1 MRTYLGIDLGTSS
14 VKSLLMNEN
23 GKMIG
28 SAQREYDIIKPEQTW
43 AEQDMHVLWKSVLET
58 LQELSSSFPDQVKSL
73 DGISYSGQMHGLVP
87 LDKNGN
93 LIRNAIIWADQR
105 SADAIHTIYHTI
117 PADEYRN
124 ITLNSISTG
133 FLVSSLIWMR
143 INEPQNFDKIDKVL
157 LPKDYIRYKMTGE
170 LGTDLS
176 DASSTLIFDNSKMD
190 WAWDLI
196 DRLGLKREIFV
207 SVHESSEIAGKI
219 TALCAA
225 ETGLPS
231 VAKVAFGGG
240 DTIVQAIGNGLVSPG
255 ALISNIGTA
264 SQLVTISNHAFYDP
278 NFRTNTFCYAERGT
292 WLIMGANLS
301 GGVSL
306 KWLKNN
312 ILGMDSYDQMN
323 KLGESAIP
331 GSDGLLFLP
340 YLSGE
345 RTPWNDPDARGI
357 YFGLSIRHTKAD
369 LIRATMEGIIF
380 NQKYSL
386 EILKDMGISCN
397 HILASGGGARGSLFR
412 QLEADMFG
420 CEVFTN
426 EINEQ
431 GCIGAAIIAAVGC
444 GAFKDYKEACAHI
457 VHFSDEVTKPDPE
470 RMKLYDERFQI
481 FRSLYPTNC
490 DLMHQNTK
498 VL

>member
-196 DRLGLKREIFV
+196 DRLGLKREMRRQDF
-207 SVHESSEIAGKI
+207 H
-219 TALCAA
+219 
-225 ETGLPS
+225 
-231 VAKVAFGGG
+231 
-240 DTIVQAIGNGLVSPG
+240 
-255 ALISNIGTA
+255 
-264 SQLVTISNHAFYDP
+264 QLQK
-278 NFRTNTFCYAERGT
+278 
-292 WLIMGANLS
+292 LLS
-301 GGVSL
+301 GV
-306 KWLKNN
+306 
-312 ILGMDSYDQMN
+312 
-323 KLGESAIP
+323 AIP
-331 GSDGLLFLP
+331 L
-340 YLSGE
+340 Y
-345 RTPWNDPDARGI
+345 
-357 YFGLSIRHTKAD
+357 
-369 LIRATMEGIIF
+369 
-380 NQKYSL
+380 
-386 EILKDMGISCN
+386 
-397 HILASGGGARGSLFR
+397 R
-412 QLEADMFG
+412 QLET
-420 CEVFTN
+420 VW
-426 EINEQ
+426 
-431 GCIGAAIIAAVGC
+431 
-444 GAFKDYKEACAHI
+444 
-457 VHFSDEVTKPDPE
+457 
-470 RMKLYDERFQI
+470 
-481 FRSLYPTNC
+481 
-490 DLMHQNTK
+490 
-498 VL
+498 